1 MLVLKSAIT
10 ENPGGT
16 GNTPVTLLAFGL
28 NHATAPVE
36 VRERVV
42 ITPDDL
48 PGALHA
54 LQRDGAAAEAAILST
69 CNRTEVYCA
78 VADPDS
84 DRPLHWFSRFFGPR
98 AGNLDTHIYVHPDAN
113 AVKHVLRVASG
124 LDSMI
129 LGEPQVLGQLKS
141 AYQAGVRAGSVGR
154 LLGRLF
160 QHSFRVAKEIRSNT
174 AIGSHPVSVAFAA
187 VRLAHQIF
195 GRLDQGT
202 ALLVGAGE
210 TIELTARHLAE
221 HGLRRLIVANRS
233 LERAQRL
240 AGEYGGYAISLQDLP
255 RHLYE
260 ADIVICSTA
269 SAEPVLDRATVQAA
283 LAQRRH
289 RPMFILDIAVPRDVD
304 PAAGELEDVYLYT
317 VDDLHGVIEENLRTR
332 REAARQAE
340 EIIDTQVV
348 HFMQWLESRDT
359 FATIR
364 ALRERAGDIQREVTE
379 DALRR
384 LRHGEDPERVVHEVA
399 RLLTNRL
406 MHAPS
411 AQLRAAGAAREDLAR
426 ALKELFALDPAP
438 GGGRDRR

>member
-1 MLVLKSAIT
+1 M
-10 ENPGGT
+10 
-16 GNTPVTLLAFGL
+16 TLLAFGI
-28 NHATAPVE
+28 NHTTAPVE

-42 ITPDDL
+42 FTPDAL

-54 LQRDGAAAEAAILST
+54 LQREGAAAEAAILST

-78 VADPDS
+78 VEDPDS
-84 DRPLHWFSRFFGPR
+84 TLPVRWFTDFCGRYTR
-98 AGNLDTHIYVHPDAN
+98 NLDTHLYVHPDAG
-113 AVKHVLRVASG
+113 AVKHMLRVASG

-129 LGEPQVLGQLKS
+129 LGEPQVLGQLKD
-141 AYQAGVRAGSVGR
+141 AYQAGVRAGSVGS

-187 VRLAHQIF
+187 VRLAQQIF
-195 GRLDQGT
+195 GDLERGT

-210 TIELTARHLAE
+210 TIELTARHLVE
-221 HGLRRLIVANRS
+221 HGLRRMIVANRS
-233 LERAQRL
+233 LDRAQRL
-240 AGEYGGYAISLQDLP
+240 AGEYSGYAIALPDLG

-269 SAEPVLDRATVQAA
+269 SPEPIVDRDMVRGA
-283 LAQRRH
+283 LARRRH

-304 PAAGELEDVYLYT
+304 PMVAELEDVYLYT

-332 REAARQAE
+332 REAAQQAE
-340 EIIDTQVV
+340 EIIDTQVI
-348 HFMQWLESRDT
+348 HFMQWLEARDT

-364 ALRERAGDIQREVTE
+364 ALRDRAGDIQREVTG

-384 LRHGEDPERVVHEVA
+384 LRQGADPEQVLQEVT
-399 RLLTNRL
+399 RLLTNKL
-406 MHAPS
+406 MHTPS
-411 AQLRAAGAAREDLAR
+411 AQLRAAGDSREDLAH
-426 ALKELFALDPAP
+426 AAKELFGLASPAP
-438 GGGRDRR
+438 GRDQDDH

>member
-1 MLVLKSAIT
+1 
-10 ENPGGT
+10 
-16 GNTPVTLLAFGL
+16 VTLLAFGI
-28 NHATAPVE
+28 NHTTAPVE

-42 ITPDDL
+42 FAPDAL

-78 VADPDS
+78 VEDPDS
-84 DRPLHWFSRFFGPR
+84 TLPVRWFTGFCGKYTR
-98 AGNLDTHIYVHPDAN
+98 NLDTHLYVHPDAG
-113 AVKHVLRVASG
+113 AVKHMLRVASG

-129 LGEPQVLGQLKS
+129 LGEPQVLGQLKD
-141 AYQAGVRAGSVGR
+141 AYQAGVRAGSVGS

-187 VRLAHQIF
+187 VRLAQQIF
-195 GRLDQGT
+195 GDLDRGT

-210 TIELTARHLAE
+210 TMELTARHLAE
-221 HGLRRLIVANRS
+221 HGLRRMIVANRS
-233 LERAQRL
+233 LDRAQRL
-240 AGEYGGYAISLQDLP
+240 AGGYSGYAIALPDLG

-269 SAEPVLDRATVQAA
+269 SPEPIVDPDMVRNA
-283 LAQRRH
+283 LARRRH

-304 PAAGELEDVYLYT
+304 PRVAELEDVYLYT

-332 REAARQAE
+332 REAAQQAE
-340 EIIDTQVV
+340 EIIDTHVI
-348 HFMQWLESRDT
+348 HFMQWLEARDT

-364 ALRERAGDIQREVTE
+364 ALRDRAGDIQREVTD
-379 DALRR
+379 DALHR
-384 LRHGEDPERVVHEVA
+384 LRQGADPEQVLQEVT
-399 RLLTNRL
+399 RLLTNKL
-406 MHAPS
+406 MHTPS
-411 AQLRAAGAAREDLAR
+411 AQLRAAGDGREDLAH
-426 ALKELFALDPAP
+426 AAKELFGLVPPAP
-438 GGGRDRR
+438 GRERDGH

>member
-1 MLVLKSAIT
+1 M
-10 ENPGGT
+10 
-16 GNTPVTLLAFGL
+16 TLLAFGL
-28 NHATAPVE
+28 NHTTAPVE
-36 VRERVV
+36 VRERIVFA
-42 ITPDDL
+42 PDAL
-48 PGALHA
+48 PEALHA
-54 LQRDGAAAEAAILST
+54 LQREGAAAEAAILST

-78 VADPDS
+78 VEDPDS
-84 DRPLHWFSRFFGPR
+84 DRPVHWFTEFCGRFAR
-98 AGNLDTHIYVHPDAN
+98 NLDTHLYVHPDAS

-141 AYQAGVRAGSVGR
+141 AYQAGVRAGSVGH

-160 QHSFRVAKEIRSNT
+160 QHSFRVAKEVRSNT

-187 VRLAHQIF
+187 VRLAQQIF
-195 GRLDQGT
+195 GDLGRGT

-221 HGLRRLIVANRS
+221 HGLKRLIVANRS

-240 AGEYGGYAISLQDLP
+240 AGEYSGYAIALPDLA

-269 SAEPVLDRATVQAA
+269 SPEPVIDLAMVRDA

-289 RPMFILDIAVPRDVD
+289 RPMLILDIAVPRDVE
-304 PAAGELEDVYLYT
+304 PAVAELEDVYLYS

-348 HFMQWLESRDT
+348 HFMQWLEARDT
-359 FATIR
+359 FSTIR
-364 ALRERAGDIQREVTE
+364 ALRDRAGDIQREVTG

-384 LRHGEDPERVVHEVA
+384 LRQGADPEQVLQEVT
-399 RLLTNRL
+399 RLLTNKL
-406 MHAPS
+406 MHGPS
-411 AQLRAAGAAREDLAR
+411 AQLRAAGESREDLAR
-426 ALKELFALDPAP
+426 AAKELFGLAP
-438 GGGRDRR
+438 GSGRDRDGH